1 VVLKLENKK
10 EIVKEVAG
18 VAAQATSA
26 AISYYRGLTVG
37 QMTELRAK
45 ARASDVY
52 LRVVRNTLARL
63 AVKNTAFECLAE
75 SLTGPVILAFSRKE
89 PNAAARL
96 LRDFSKTYEK
106 LEVKFLALDSKL
118 YGSDQLEFIAKLPT
132 KEEAISQFMS
142 VLLAPMSKLVRTL
155 DAVRVQKETAAA

>member
-1 VVLKLENKK
+1 
-10 EIVKEVAG
+10 VAG

-37 QMTELRAK
+37 EMTELRAK

-63 AVKNTAFECLAE
+63 AVKNTAFECLTE
-75 SLTGPVILAFSRKE
+75 SLTGPVVLAFSRKE
-89 PNAAARL
+89 PNSAARL
-96 LRDFSKTYEK
+96 LRDFSKAHEK
-106 LEVKFLALDSKL
+106 LEVKFLALDGTL

-155 DAVRVQKETAAA
+155 DAVRIQKETTAA